1 MEDFHQKD
9 SENMHYKALADS
21 VRHFKENEKG
31 RGTMCEAVEKFAKEI
46 AEEYAKEYAKEYA
59 DDCNVTN
66 VQNLMTNLKFTLEQA
81 LDALNIQ
88 GDSRAYIIAQ
98 LQKQQA
104 NS

>member
-9 SENMHYKALADS
+9 SENMHYKVLADS

-31 RGTMCEAVEKFAKEI
+31 RGTMCETVEKFAKEI

-88 GDSRAYIIAQ
+88 GDSRTYIITQ